1 MSNRGII
8 TTYSIDKDYFVYGDA
23 YRLKLGVNNYVNAIC
38 IKVEDDSVT
47 FGYYNKGSFDIITLT
62 LNDLMFSNSY
72 DIRQLEVDYE
82 NGAFKFEL

>member
-47 FGYYNKGSFDIITLT
+47 FGYYNKNAFESLK
-62 LNDLMFSNSY
+62 LSLSQLMYGNSY
-72 DIRQLEVDYE
+72 EIRKLKVDYKDGE
-82 NGAFKFEL
+82 FKFEK

>member
-38 IKVEDDSVT
+38 IKVDDNSVT
-47 FGYYNKGSFDIITLT
+47 FGYYNKNAFESLRLSIDQ
-62 LNDLMFSNSY
+62 LMYGNRY
-72 DIRQLEVDYE
+72 EIRRLMVDYAYGE
-82 NGAFKFEL
+82 FKFEV